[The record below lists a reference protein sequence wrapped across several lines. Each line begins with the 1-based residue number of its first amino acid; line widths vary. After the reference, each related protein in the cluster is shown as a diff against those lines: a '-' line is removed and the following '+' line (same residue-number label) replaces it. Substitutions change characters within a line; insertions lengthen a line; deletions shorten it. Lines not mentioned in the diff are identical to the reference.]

1 MGIPLDAFVLISV
14 GELNKNKNNR
24 VIISALEKLQ
34 QKNIHYVL
42 CGIGDQEAVL
52 KEQVKAAGLQN
63 NVHFLGYRTDVKELY
78 EMADCFVMPSYREGL
93 SRSIM
98 EAMASGLPCIVSKI
112 RGNVDLIED
121 GVGGYTCFLDDIEQ
135 WNRIIT
141 GLYKDKALCEQM
153 IRHNKTKIIKC
164 DVSIIKTKIETI
176 YQNVMQEN

>member
-1 MGIPLDAFVLISV
+1 MLISV

-24 VIISALEKLQ
+24 VIISALEKLH

-42 CGIGDQEAVL
+42 CDIGDQEVL
-52 KEQVKAAGLQN
+52 LKAQVKAAGLQN

-112 RGNVDLIED
+112 RGNVDLIKND
-121 GVGGYTCFLDDIEQ
+121 KGGFLCGVQDAAEY
-135 WNRIIT
+135 
-141 GLYKDKALCEQM
+141 A
-153 IRHNKTKIIKC
+153 H
-164 DVSIIKTKIETI
+164 VIKTLVTYPETQSKFGSVNLHNISKYDMSFTTDIVEGI
-176 YQNVMQEN
+176 YSGI

>member
-1 MGIPLDAFVLISV
+1 MLISV

-63 NVHFLGYRTDVKELY
+63 NVHFLGYRTDVKDLY

-112 RGNVDLIED
+112 RGNVDLVEG
-121 GVGGYTCFLDDIEQ
+121 GVGGFLCNPDDMSLWTDKIQ
-135 WNRIIT
+135 VICAHNQLIGSMGIYNQKKVHSFD
-141 GLYKDKALCEQM
+141 LSIVAKDFY
-153 IRHNKTKIIKC
+153 
-164 DVSIIKTKIETI
+164 DI
-176 YQNVMQEN
+176 YQNL